1 MGVGVMS
8 ASRPYSG
15 FAVLA
20 VLLLGFAAPA
30 WAQEAP
36 GVRCT
41 VSLGF
46 ASQAEGPTHPKFRGI
61 PIPGPF
67 RSVRMQEQRSYNL
80 RMGEQ
85 GKYALPGGREIH
97 MLPVQVLNQQL
108 HMQFEMP
115 GVVNT
120 RLRLRNGKRMVVG
133 GVPFK
138 DGQLII
144 QVEPEFEAGQS
155 AQGGIAAE
163 RAR

>member
-1 MGVGVMS
+1 MAACASYPGLAPVLVMALGL
-8 ASRPYSG
+8 ASW
-15 FAVLA
+15 
-20 VLLLGFAAPA
+20 APA
-30 WAQEAP
+30 WAQEST

-46 ASQAEGPTHPKFRGI
+46 ASQEEGPTHPKFRGI

-85 GKYALPGGREIH
+85 GRYPLPSGGEIH
-97 MLPVQVLNQQL
+97 MLPVQVLDQRL

-138 DGQLII
+138 NGQLII
-144 QVEPEFEAGQS
+144 QVEPEFESGKAQS
-155 AQGGIAAE
+155 GGIAAE
-163 RAR
+163 R